1 MLVIGLTGGIGSGKS
16 TVAEMFESLGVP
28 IIDMDRI
35 ARQIVE
41 PGQPALTQIKHAFGE
56 KIVAAS
62 GQLNRQQLSKII
74 FDSAER
80 RHQLEAILHPLIR
93 QETARQLAELKS
105 PYCIVVIP
113 LLLESEQ
120 RSLVDRVLVVDVP
133 ESLQIT
139 RTMQRDGISAAQ
151 VRKILAA
158 QVGRDSRLNAADDVI
173 DNSAAME
180 DIRHRV
186 DELDQQYRA
195 LSENT
200 V

>member
-41 PGQPALTQIKHAFGE
+41 PGQPALTQIKQAFGE

-74 FDSAER
+74 FDSAVR

-133 ESLQIT
+133 ESLQIS

>member
-41 PGQPALTQIKHAFGE
+41 PDQPALTQIKQAFGE
-56 KIVAAS
+56 KIIDVN

-74 FDSAER
+74 FDSAKK

-93 QETARQLAELKS
+93 QETKRQLAELKA
-105 PYCIVVIP
+105 PYCIIVIP

-120 RSLVDRVLVVDVP
+120 RSLVDRILVVDVP
-133 ESLQIT
+133 ESLQIN
-139 RTMQRDGISAAQ
+139 RTMQRDGISAEQ

-158 QVGRDSRLNAADDVI
+158 QVERDSRLNAADDVI
-173 DNSAAME
+173 DNSAEMD
-180 DIRHRV
+180 DIRLRIK
-186 DELDQQYRA
+186 ELDQQYRA
-195 LSENT
+195 LSENSL
-200 V
+200 

>member
-41 PGQPALTQIKHAFGE
+41 PGQPALTQIKQAFGE
-56 KIVAAS
+56 KIVAAN

-74 FDSAER
+74 FDSVEKR
-80 RHQLEAILHPLIR
+80 QQLEAILHPLIR
-93 QETARQLAELKS
+93 QETGRQLAELKS

-151 VRKILAA
+151 VHKILAA

>member
-41 PGQPALTQIKHAFGE
+41 PGQPALTQIKQAFGE

-74 FDSAER
+74 FDSAEK

>member
-41 PGQPALTQIKHAFGE
+41 PGQPALTQIKQAFGE

-74 FDSAER
+74 FDSVEK

-133 ESLQIT
+133 ESLQIS

>member
-41 PGQPALTQIKHAFGE
+41 PGQPALTQIKQAFGE

-74 FDSAER
+74 FDSAEK

-120 RSLVDRVLVVDVP
+120 RSFVDRVLVVDVP

>member
-16 TVAEMFESLGVP
+16 TVAKIFESLGVP

-41 PGQPALTQIKHAFGE
+41 PGQPALTQIKQAFGE
-56 KIVAAS
+56 KIICAN

-74 FDSAER
+74 FDSAEQ

-93 QETARQLAELKS
+93 QETGRQLAELKA

-120 RSLVDRVLVVDVP
+120 RSLVERVLVVDVP
-133 ESLQIT
+133 ESLQIS
-139 RTMQRDGISAAQ
+139 RTMQRDDISATQ

-173 DNSAAME
+173 DNSAE
-180 DIRHRV
+180 LDDVRRRV
-186 DELDQQYRA
+186 NELDQQYRL
-195 LSENT
+195 LSQNS

>member
-41 PGQPALTQIKHAFGE
+41 PGQPALTQIKQAFGE

-74 FDSAER
+74 FDSVEKR
-80 RHQLEAILHPLIR
+80 QQLEAILHPLIR

-151 VRKILAA
+151 VHKILAA

>member
-41 PGQPALTQIKHAFGE
+41 PGQPALTQIKQAFGE

-74 FDSAER
+74 FDSAKKR
-80 RHQLEAILHPLIR
+80 QQLEAILHPLIR

>member
-41 PGQPALTQIKHAFGE
+41 PGQPALTQIKQAFGE

-62 GQLNRQQLSKII
+62 GQLNRQQLSEII
-74 FDSAER
+74 FDSVEKR
-80 RHQLEAILHPLIR
+80 QQLEAILHPLIR

>member
-41 PGQPALTQIKHAFGE
+41 PGQPALTQIKQAFGE

-74 FDSAER
+74 FDSVEKR
-80 RHQLEAILHPLIR
+80 QQLEAILHPLIR

>member
-41 PGQPALTQIKHAFGE
+41 PGQPALTQIKQAFGE

-74 FDSAER
+74 FDSAEK

-93 QETARQLAELKS
+93 QETERQLAELKS

>member
-41 PGQPALTQIKHAFGE
+41 PGQPALTQIKQAFGE

-74 FDSAER
+74 FDSVEK

-133 ESLQIT
+133 ESLQIS

-158 QVGRDSRLNAADDVI
+158 QVRRDSRLNAADDVI

-200 V
+200 F

>member
-41 PGQPALTQIKHAFGE
+41 PGQPALTQIKQAFGE
-56 KIVAAS
+56 KTVAAG

-74 FDSAER
+74 FDSAEK

>member
-41 PGQPALTQIKHAFGE
+41 PGQPALTQIKQAFGE

-93 QETARQLAELKS
+93 QETTRQLAELKS